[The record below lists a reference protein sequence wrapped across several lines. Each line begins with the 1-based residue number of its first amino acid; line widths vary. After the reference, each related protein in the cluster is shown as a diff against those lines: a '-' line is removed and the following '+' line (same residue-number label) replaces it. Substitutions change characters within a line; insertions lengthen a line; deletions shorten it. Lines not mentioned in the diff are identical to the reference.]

1 MSGCI
6 NFVRKFGTT
15 HFFASEKLKV
25 FLEVHKKK
33 SMTYHTSVLLH
44 EAVDA
49 LAIKPEGIYVDATF
63 GGGGHSREILSRWGD
78 GEKGS
83 LIGFDQD
90 EDVTP
95 NLIDDPHFTF
105 YNYNFIQLKRML
117 RFGGVKKVDGI
128 LADLGVSSHQFDEA
142 ERGFSYRFDAPLD
155 MRMNQ
160 NEGKTAAHILNNYD
174 ATQLQMIFSEYGEV
188 RNARTLAQA
197 LVQARIGKGFMNI
210 SDLLA
215 VITPLS
221 MGDKMRYLSQV
232 FQALRIEV
240 NDELGALKEFLQQ
253 SLEVLKPG
261 GRLVIITFHSLED
274 RIVKNFMKSGNFEGD
289 LQTDFYGNITR
300 PFKVITKKPIEPSD
314 AETKA
319 NPRSRSAKLRIAE
332 KI

>member
-1 MSGCI
+1 
-6 NFVRKFGTT
+6 
-15 HFFASEKLKV
+15 
-25 FLEVHKKK
+25 
-33 SMTYHTSVLLH
+33 MTYHTSVLLQ

-49 LAIKPEGIYVDATF
+49 LAIKPDGIYVDATF
-63 GGGGHSREILSRWGD
+63 GGGGHSREILAKL
-78 GEKGS
+78 GEKGN

-95 NLIDDPHFTF
+95 NLIEDPRVTF
-105 YNYNFIQLKRML
+105 HNHNFIQLKRML

-160 NEGKTAAHILNNYD
+160 LEGKTAAHILNNYD
-174 ATQLQMIFSEYGEV
+174 ATQLQTIFSEYGEI
-188 RNARTLAQA
+188 RNSRTLAQA
-197 LVQARIGKGFMNI
+197 LVQARVGKAFINI

-215 VITPLS
+215 VVTPLS
-221 MGDKMRYLSQV
+221 MGDKMRYFSQV

-253 SLEVLKPG
+253 ALEVLKPE
-261 GRLVIITFHSLED
+261 GRLSIITFHSLED
-274 RIVKNFMKSGNFEGD
+274 RIVKNFMKSGNFDGD

-300 PFKVITKKPIEPSD
+300 PFKVITKKPIEPSN
-314 AETKA
+314 AEIKE
-319 NPRSRSAKLRIAE
+319 NPRARSAKLRIAE